1 MRNILYYIMAI
12 LLCSVLDTAN
22 LYAQNAAL
30 KFDSEK
36 WNFGKIAE
44 DGGNVEHTFT
54 FTNTSSKPVV
64 IIDVTT
70 SCGCTTPSYSR
81 KPIMSGQK
89 GEIVVSID
97 PMNRPG
103 HFSKVASVLTSA
115 SEQTINLSIEGT
127 IEPRVKS
134 IEEQYPF
141 DIGEGVRLSSNFHAF
156 AYVGRGESVEQTIG
170 WINTSKSDVRINFIE
185 EQGSGLF
192 TLEYPKVLPA
202 GERGEMKLKYTV
214 PASSDKYG
222 TMSDVYAIEVNGKKS
237 KTSFSTH
244 AIAVDKFDNAN
255 DDISAPIAEL
265 SKKFIKFGDLKYGRK
280 ASDVSVTLAN
290 DGEKDLIIRAV
301 EWQSNALECS
311 LKAGDKIRKGQKMTL
326 NLTLDTSKC
335 DYGVWVDRIKIITND
350 PTRPMQ
356 TMRVTA
362 IIID

>member
-1 MRNILYYIMAI
+1 MRQILYYIMVN
-12 LLCSVLDTAN
+12 LLCFMLCTVN
-22 LYAQNAAL
+22 LYAQNSPL
-30 KFDSEK
+30 KFESEK

-44 DGGNVEHTFT
+44 DGGNVEHKFV
-54 FTNTSSKPVV
+54 FTNATSKPIV
-64 IIDVTT
+64 ILDVTT

-81 KPIMSGQK
+81 KPIMSGEK

-115 SEQTINLSIEGT
+115 SERVINLAIEGT

-141 DIGEGVRLSSNFHAF
+141 DIGEGIRLSSNFHAF

-214 PASSDKYG
+214 PAKSDKYG
-222 TMSDVYAIEVNGKKS
+222 TLSDVYAIEVNGKKS
-237 KTSFSTH
+237 RTSFSTH
-244 AIAVDKFDNAN
+244 AIAVDKFDSAN

-265 SKKFIKFGDLKYGRK
+265 SKKFIKFGDIKYGRE
-280 ASDVSVTLAN
+280 ASDASVTLAN
-290 DGEKDLIIRAV
+290 EGEKDLIIRAV
-301 EWQSNALECS
+301 EWQSKALECS
-311 LKAGDKIRKGQKMTL
+311 LKAGDRIKSGQKVTL
-326 NLTLDTSKC
+326 QLTLDTSKC

>member
-141 DIGEGVRLSSNFHAF
+141 DIGEGIRLSSNFHAF
-156 AYVGRGESVEQTIG
+156 AYVGRGESIEQTIG

-192 TLEYPKVLPA
+192 TLEYSKVLPA
-202 GERGEMKLKYTV
+202 GERGEITLKYTV
-214 PASSDKYG
+214 PAKSDKYG
-222 TMSDVYAIEVNGKKS
+222 TLSDVYAIEVSGKKS
-237 KTSFSTH
+237 RTSFSTH
-244 AIAVDKFDNAN
+244 AIAVDKFDSAN

-265 SKKFIKFGDLKYGRK
+265 SKKFIKFGDLKYGRE
-280 ASDVSVTLAN
+280 ASDASVTLAN
-290 DGEKDLIIRAV
+290 EGEKDLIIRAV
-301 EWQSNALECS
+301 EWESDALKCS
-311 LKAGDKIRKGQKMTL
+311 LKAGDRIKRGQKLTL
-326 NLTLDTSKC
+326 QLTLDTSKC

>member
-1 MRNILYYIMAI
+1 MRRILYYII
-12 LLCSVLDTAN
+12 GFFLCSMLDTAN
-22 LYAQNAAL
+22 LYAQNSAL
-30 KFDSEK
+30 MFDSEK

-44 DGGNVEHTFT
+44 DGGKVEHTFT

-115 SEQTINLSIEGT
+115 SEQVINLSIEGT
-127 IEPRVKS
+127 IEPRVKT

-156 AYVGRGESVEQTIG
+156 AYIGRGENLEQTIG
-170 WINTSKSDVRINFIE
+170 WINTSKSDVKINFIE

-192 TLEYPKVLPA
+192 RLEYPKVLPA
-202 GERGEMKLKYTV
+202 GERGELKLVYSV
-214 PASSDKYG
+214 PAASDKYG

-244 AIAVDKFDNAN
+244 SIAVDKFDSAN
-255 DDISAPIAEL
+255 DDISAPMAEL

-280 ASDVSVTLAN
+280 ASDTSVTLAN
-290 DGEKDLIIRAV
+290 NGEKDLIIRAV
-301 EWQSNALECS
+301 EWQGEALECS
-311 LKAGDKIRKGQKMTL
+311 LKAGDKIRKGHKVTL

-350 PTRPMQ
+350 PAHPMQ
-356 TMRVTA
+356 TMRITA
-362 IIID
+362 IIVD